1 MQEYQDIKHLIV
13 SEEERNGM
21 MYCEFRDPN
30 SRQIF
35 PSEAKMAYKHSKMRE
50 VEHIAK
56 SSAFYAMRIE
66 LMNALTKTIGTGYVG
81 HAVRRMV
88 YAMLPNSP
96 SPTPTGEAYNEHERK
111 AAVVAAFKKIKH
123 NFYQDKRHGDGVYE
137 MKREESS
144 FHSIIQKAPV
154 TNVYDQEILMRML
167 IELAR
172 LDGIATEEH
181 VFLQSFTGDMVT
193 FNELLHKP
201 DISYVEF
208 EETTP
213 AVRETMYL
221 LAWAIAMIDKQLSH
235 AEKSKLTDYASMLNI
250 PYERTQVLIKY
261 AKHHIISIA
270 MRNQLGNHAILQIA
284 KDIELSAEE
293 AEKAMVQYR
302 KRNY

>member
-1 MQEYQDIKHLIV
+1 M
-13 SEEERNGM
+13 
-21 MYCEFRDPN
+21 
-30 SRQIF
+30 
-35 PSEAKMAYKHSKMRE
+35 
-50 VEHIAK
+50 
-56 SSAFYAMRIE
+56 
-66 LMNALTKTIGTGYVG
+66 
-81 HAVRRMV
+81 
-88 YAMLPNSP
+88 
-96 SPTPTGEAYNEHERK
+96 
-111 AAVVAAFKKIKH
+111 AAFKKIKH